1 MNLEINKAGLSVSR
15 SRQYRREAIILSA
28 SPLTQF
34 LAIAMN
40 GIPEYSHG
48 NPVSGD
54 AVDPQATVVSS
65 AFPYL
70 EITTHDEILRFS
82 LEDES
87 CCFGRERSWSDLT
100 VPDTGW
106 EVLSRRQAVLV
117 REGEGYRIYDG
128 DREQIAAMGFFS
140 ITAGLMRRGPLT
152 QPQRQPEIGQ
162 NPRNEIILKY
172 FNPSESSSTPRQQR
186 LDLRRV
192 REFPVELGRDS
203 NRSRDGSM
211 QLDSPVVSRRHA
223 TIFVNPNGRFT
234 LQDHSTN
241 GTFINGQ
248 RVERF
253 APLERQSY
261 PDRSFYPSL

>member
-1 MNLEINKAGLSVSR
+1 MEIP
-15 SRQYRREAIILSA
+15 YRVTLWTRKP
-28 SPLTQF
+28 PL
-34 LAIAMN
+34 M
-40 GIPEYSHG
+40 
-48 NPVSGD
+48 
-54 AVDPQATVVSS
+54 SS

-70 EITTHDEILRFS
+70 EITTHHQILRFS

-128 DREQIAAMGFFS
+128 DCEHISRNGIFLNHSRIDAQK
-140 ITAGLMRRGPLT
+140 GLLLNHGMQL
-152 QPQRQPEIGQ
+152 EIGQ
-162 NPRNEIILKY
+162 NPRNQIILKY

-192 REFPVELGRDS
+192 REFPVELGRHSDC
-203 NRSRDGSM
+203 SRDGSM
-211 QLDSPVVSRRHA
+211 QLDSPVVLRRHA

-241 GTFINGQ
+241 GAFINGQ

-253 APLERQSY
+253 MPLEDG
-261 PDRSFYPSL
+261 DRIRICPFTLVYEQGA